1 MLLIQTILGNFK
13 LHSART
19 SCDWQA
25 HGQVSMQGA
34 LIRCQHPWIMFFN
47 CKQSSRER
55 GGIRQDLDVNEKII
69 RPKGKTFKGNSC
81 IFGVEP
87 SAQRTQLIKSHL
99 LKTSALNRTEILF
112 DGY

>member
-1 MLLIQTILGNFK
+1 MIGR
-13 LHSART
+13 HM
-19 SCDWQA
+19 
-25 HGQVSMQGA
+25 V
-34 LIRCQHPWIMFFN
+34 RCR
-47 CKQSSRER
+47 CRER
-55 GGIRQDLDVNEKII
+55 LLDANIPGSCSLIVSSPAEKEVEKDLDLNEKII

-87 SAQRTQLIKSHL
+87 SAQSTQLIKSHL